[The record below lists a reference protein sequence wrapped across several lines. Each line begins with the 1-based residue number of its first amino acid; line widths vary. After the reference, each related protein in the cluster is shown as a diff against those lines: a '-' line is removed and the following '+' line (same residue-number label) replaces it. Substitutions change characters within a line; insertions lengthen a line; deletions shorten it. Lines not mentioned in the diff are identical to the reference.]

1 MFSEQPGTLTLYSI
15 YLDGKQGNTPTG
27 ENSTFIIKPKDEK
40 GDIITY
46 EALIDNIIDKFSIKI
61 YD

>member
-1 MFSEQPGTLTLYSI
+1 MSSEQI
-15 YLDGKQGNTPTG
+15 YLDGKQGNTPIG